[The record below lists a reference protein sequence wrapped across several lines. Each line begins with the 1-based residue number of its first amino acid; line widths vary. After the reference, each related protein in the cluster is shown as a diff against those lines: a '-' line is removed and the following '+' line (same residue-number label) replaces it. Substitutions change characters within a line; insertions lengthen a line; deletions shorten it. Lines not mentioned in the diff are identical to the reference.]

1 MNIHTYLKESIA
13 KGVSRGTYKTFA
25 ALRKEIAA
33 LKRDQIQLRRT
44 VKELGKKQAEA
55 AKAIQAPKADDIDTS
70 KFRRPSNGA
79 AVRKVRAKL
88 GLSQE
93 QFAKLVKVSSGCI
106 ALWERSTGLIKMR
119 SNTLA
124 EFGKARLMNKTSARA
139 ALGLLK

>member
-1 MNIHTYLKESIA
+1 MNINTYLKESIA

-44 VKELGKKQAEA
+44 VKELGKKQAA
-55 AKAIQAPKADDIDTS
+55 LAVQAPKTSDIDTS

-79 AVRKVRAKL
+79 AVRNVRAKL

-106 ALWERSTGLIKMR
+106 ALWEKSTGLIKMR

-139 ALGLLK
+139 ALGLK